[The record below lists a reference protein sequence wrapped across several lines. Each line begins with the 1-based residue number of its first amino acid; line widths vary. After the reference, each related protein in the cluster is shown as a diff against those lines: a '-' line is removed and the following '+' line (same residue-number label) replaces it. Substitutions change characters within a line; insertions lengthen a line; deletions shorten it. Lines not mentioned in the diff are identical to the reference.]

1 MTEVELER
9 RVKERLNE
17 AELLVYL
24 DGSSSQFLE
33 VPGPFCELVL
43 NDGSK
48 LQQARQ
54 VVDALKAEFR
64 EQDLELDAVVRA
76 LWQIASVNYVGQC
89 RAESGG
95 VRTAECYS
103 VSLAC
108 GLGRAAVTV
117 EVGFG
122 AIETVRATLG
132 SKWPSDVTAS
142 NDAMGKMVRA
152 FVQEH
157 LDQGGKS
164 YWDPERN
171 AVLQMNAATLQHV
184 WACSAA

>member
-1 MTEVELER
+1 MTEAELER

-17 AELLVYL
+17 AELLVHL
-24 DGSSSQFLE
+24 DGSGSQFLE
-33 VPGPFCELVL
+33 VPGPFVELVM

-48 LQQARQ
+48 LPQARQ
-54 VVDALKAEFR
+54 VVDALRVEFR

-89 RAESGG
+89 RSESGSI
-95 VRTAECYS
+95 RTAECYS

-108 GLGRAAVTV
+108 GLGRKVVTV
-117 EVGFG
+117 EVGYG

-132 SKWPSDVTAS
+132 SKWPSEVTAS
-142 NDAMGKMVRA
+142 NEAMERMVRA

-157 LDQGGKS
+157 LDQGGTS

-171 AVLQMNAATLQHV
+171 AILQMNAATLQHV